1 MAVTTYGVNLALVET
16 YLAQLGFDTDS
27 PIDGT
32 TEITAH
38 IEGAAAE
45 LNGILVDTFGTGAPA
60 EIAADSASDAYRNCQ
75 TFIMCIATPHL
86 LLGMHHVAAQSAI
99 DAANDR
105 ADMCRDRLERNPGL
119 LGHVP
124 SAGPSRPGAQTSTEA
139 IGLATTTT
147 DLRDSRKYDSRRD
160 GKDTQRLQ
168 W

>member
-1 MAVTTYGVNLALVET
+1 MAVESYGVTKSLAET

-32 TEITAH
+32 TEITEH

-45 LNGILVDTFGTGAPA
+45 LNGILVDAFGTGTPA
-60 EIAADSASDAYRNCQ
+60 EIATDTASDAYRNCQ

-86 LLGMHHVAAQSAI
+86 LLGMHHVAAQTAI
-99 DAANDR
+99 DAANER
-105 ADMCRDRLERNPGL
+105 ADMCRERLERNPGI
-119 LGHVP
+119 LGYVP
-124 SAGPSRPGAQTSTEA
+124 AAGPGRPGAQTSTQA
-139 IGLATTTT
+139 IGLATTTA
-147 DLRDSRKYDSRRD
+147 DLRDARKYDSSRD